1 MLTSYWKKK
10 YTGVC
15 NDIQHMFVTV
25 PEVNLCLTIFCVS
38 CNCFSFFLFFNWCN
52 AILTD
57 KLTRAKEEGLS
68 IKQILDHTLMEMVNI
83 WPSSV
88 TLLKLPH
95 LLWIWLAPI
104 WLTATRKA
112 GACVC
117 LLWPWHLEDTS
128 SAQVRSSSTVS
139 FTHCS
144 QRSFK
149 VYCTS
154 LIVYMYVWGICT
166 FLGNILH
173 MIVMNEA
180 II

>member
-1 MLTSYWKKK
+1 MLTSYWKKI

-38 CNCFSFFLFFNWCN
+38 CNCFSFFFLDFNWCN

-68 IKQILDHTLMEMVNI
+68 IKQMLDHTLMEMVNL

-88 TLLKLPH
+88 PLLTLPH

-104 WLTATRKA
+104 WLWLLHAKLELVFVSSDRGILKTQALRKLEA
-112 GACVC
+112 
-117 LLWPWHLEDTS
+117 HL
-128 SAQVRSSSTVS
+128 QFPLCTVVKGHLK
-139 FTHCS
+139 FTVH
-144 QRSFK
+144 
-149 VYCTS
+149 
-154 LIVYMYVWGICT
+154 L
-166 FLGNILH
+166 
-173 MIVMNEA
+173 
-180 II
+180 

>member
-25 PEVNLCLTIFCVS
+25 PEVNLWLTIFCVS
-38 CNCFSFFLFFNWCN
+38 CNCFFFPSFFVFNWCN

-68 IKQILDHTLMEMVNI
+68 IKQMLDQTLMEMVNI

-88 TLLKLPH
+88 PLLTLPH

-104 WLTATRKA
+104 WLWLLHTKLELVFVSSDRGILKTQALRKLA
-112 GACVC
+112 V
-117 LLWPWHLEDTS
+117 HL
-128 SAQVRSSSTVS
+128 QFPLRTVFKGHLK
-139 FTHCS
+139 FTVH
-144 QRSFK
+144 
-149 VYCTS
+149 
-154 LIVYMYVWGICT
+154 L
-166 FLGNILH
+166 
-173 MIVMNEA
+173 
-180 II
+180 